1 MHKYDDQVGGM
12 VWKLM
17 NLTFVTVKN
26 AGHMVPR
33 DQPQA
38 AYEMVEAFLA
48 GRDLPDK
55 VQF

>member
-1 MHKYDDQVGGM
+1 
-12 VWKLM
+12 M

-38 AYEMVEAFLA
+38 AYEMLEAFLA